1 MEGAD
6 FFPKVSIIMIT
17 HNRWTYSKQCL
28 DSLLNHNDYPHVE
41 IIVVDNA
48 SSDETKQRLSEISGS
63 NLKVIFSP
71 VNTGFSRGNSIGCKA
86 ATGDILILLNND
98 TIVTPG
104 WISRLIGPLMDHPD
118 LGMVGPMT
126 NYAGNDQRLDHFIG
140 DSVRGADPDWL
151 DHFYHFYKGRWRCTD
166 FLAFF
171 CVAIKREVYEKVGD
185 LDPHYGTGMFEDNDY
200 CERVKQAGYEMAII
214 EDAFVYHQG
223 SVSFKQLKDEE
234 YRSLWNKNKS
244 YFEQKWGKT
253 WHLKTQAT
261 IFDSFEPQAIAQKVF
276 HAADKTS
283 ILVLGERDW
292 PVIKQ
297 RWQYLTST
305 LAAQDD
311 YLVIAHIYKFNGRL
325 INGIRKVGPSFY
337 ITNRLDLF
345 AQSHFDLILYCG
357 ETIVRS
363 HLHSRSVVV
372 DGVCYFHKNQ
382 GQLPEIKDAAVFHEE
397 HIEQLARKLR
407 KYRF

>member
-1 MEGAD
+1 MEETGL
-6 FFPKVSIIMIT
+6 FPKVSIVVIT
-17 HNRWTYSKQCL
+17 HNRWRYTKQCL
-28 DSLLNHNDYPHVE
+28 DSLLNDNEYPHVE
-41 IIVVDNA
+41 IIIVDNA
-48 SSDETKQRLSEISGS
+48 SSDETKQRLSEIQNS
-63 NLKVIFSP
+63 NIKVIFSP
-71 VNTGFSRGNSIGCKA
+71 VNTGFSRGNTIGCKA

-104 WISRLIGPLMDHPD
+104 WISRLIRPLMENPD
-118 LGMVGPMT
+118 LGMAGPMS
-126 NYAGNDQRLDHFIG
+126 NYSGNDQRLDHFIG

-151 DHFYHFYKGRWRCTD
+151 DDFYQFYKGRWRYTD
-166 FLAFF
+166 FLVFF
-171 CVAIKREVYEKVGD
+171 CVAIKREVYEKAGE
-185 LDPHYGTGMFEDNDY
+185 LDANYGTGMFEDNDY
-200 CERVKQAGYEMAII
+200 CERVKQAGYKMAII
-214 EDAFVYHQG
+214 ENTFVYHHG
-223 SVSFKQLKDEE
+223 SVSFKQLKDGE

-253 WHLKTQAT
+253 WHVKTPAT
-261 IFDSFEPQAIAQKVF
+261 IFDSFQPQAIAQTVF
-276 HAADKTS
+276 QAADKTS
-283 ILVLGERDW
+283 ILVLGEKDW

-345 AQSHFDLILYCG
+345 AQTHFDWILYCG

-363 HLHSRSVVV
+363 HLHSRSVIV

-382 GQLPEIKDAAVFHEE
+382 GQLPPFKDEDVYHEE
-397 HIEQLARKLR
+397 HVEQLARKL
-407 KYRF
+407 KKFQF